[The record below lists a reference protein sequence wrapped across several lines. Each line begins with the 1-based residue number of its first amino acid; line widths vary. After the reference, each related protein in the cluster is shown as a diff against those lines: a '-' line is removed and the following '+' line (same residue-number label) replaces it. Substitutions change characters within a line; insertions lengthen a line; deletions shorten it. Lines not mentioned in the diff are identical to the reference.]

1 MGCAVAGL
9 ECIDCQRSP
18 TAACGGSLQP
28 KGDRCL
34 NLWYV
39 GQVGSP
45 LPAPG
50 KAEAA
55 QASAP
60 AALALVPSPAAAAP
74 AVTQGSSSQPS
85 KSQPATPSA
94 SNAVQEAVSYS
105 SGRR

>member
-9 ECIDCQRSP
+9 KCIDCQRST

-34 NLWYV
+34 RLWYV

-50 KAEAA
+50 KAKAT

-74 AVTQGSSSQPS
+74 AVTQGSSSLPS
-85 KSQPATPSA
+85 KSQPAALAA
-94 SNAVQEAVSYS
+94 SDAVQDAVSYS